1 MRRCSWASH
10 PGGKSASPVQ
20 TQMARRKFRSNQ
32 RHEPSTERSF
42 QEYISSIPA
51 PQTSR
56 TELMRMVRGG
66 EDTFLE
72 LKVKLSNTE
81 KIAQEIVA
89 LANTG
94 GGLMVFGVNDQMRVE
109 GLDDAEGVQEELV
122 RICREE
128 IQPAIVPFIDRVAF
142 DSGRRIVA
150 LDVVGKTR
158 PYRTRDGRF
167 YIRIGSEKREA
178 SREEL
183 SALIDEARPF
193 RYENVPAIGAGLA
206 DIDEAHLWSFVKE
219 FEGDAFDE
227 TSVLGYPTDEVL
239 KRDLLLAVAIGNETI
254 PTVAALLLFGRD
266 ERVADLLPR
275 SSITA
280 TRFAGDTT
288 QAPVIERAQL
298 TGNLHTLYES
308 AFHFINRYCDLWD
321 ARPRRFPA
329 SDVEDAPIAARA
341 NYHRGAISEVIAN
354 ALVHRDLAL
363 RDFVTRLHIFDH
375 SIEIIN
381 PRRSVGFAPSA
392 QKAIRYGVP
401 QRINPQLTAIFYNR
415 AYGLTLT
422 HGGLPELLHNSR
434 TFSGRRAE
442 IFAFNDEFRLR
453 FYGV

>member
-1 MRRCSWASH
+1 
-10 PGGKSASPVQ
+10 
-20 TQMARRKFRSNQ
+20 MARRKFRSNQ

-42 QEYISSIPA
+42 QEYVLSTPA

-56 TELMRMVRGG
+56 TELMRLVRGG

-94 GGLMVFGVNDQMRVE
+94 GGVIVFGVNDQMRVE
-109 GLDDAEGVQEELV
+109 GLDDAESVQDELV

-128 IQPAIVPFIDRVAF
+128 IQPAIVPYIDRIAF

-150 LDVVGKTR
+150 LDVEGKRR

-183 SALIDEARPF
+183 SALMDEARPL
-193 RYENVPAIGAGLA
+193 RYENVGVVGARIE
-206 DIDEAHLWSFVKE
+206 DIDEAHLWSFVRE
-219 FEGDAFDE
+219 FEGDAFE
-227 TSVLGYPTDEVL
+227 ESSVTGYPTKDVL
-239 KRDLLLAVAIGNETI
+239 ERDLLLAAAQGGETV
-254 PTVAALLLFGRD
+254 PTVAGLLLFGRD
-266 ERVADLLPR
+266 ERVAELLPR
-275 SSITA
+275 AAIIA

-288 QAPVIERAQL
+288 QAAVVERAQL

-308 AFHFINRYCDLWD
+308 VWSFITRYCDLWET
-321 ARPRRFPA
+321 RPRIFPGRDA
-329 SDVEDAPIAARA
+329 EEAPIVARA
-341 NYHRGAISEVIAN
+341 NYHQGAVSEGVAN

-363 RDFVTRLHIFDH
+363 RDLPTRLHIFDR
-375 SIEIIN
+375 SIEITN
-381 PRRSVGFAPSA
+381 ARRTTGFAPLA

-401 QRINPQLTAIFYNR
+401 QRLNPQLAALFSSP
-415 AYGLTLT
+415 AYGLNLKR
-422 HGGLPELLHNSR
+422 GGLPLMLREARL
-434 TFSGRRAE
+434 FAGRRPDLH
-442 IFAFNDEFRLR
+442 AFNDEFRLR
-453 FYGV
+453 FHGI

>member
-1 MRRCSWASH
+1 
-10 PGGKSASPVQ
+10 
-20 TQMARRKFRSNQ
+20 MARRKFRSNQ

-42 QEYISSIPA
+42 QEYIASIPA

-56 TELMRMVRGG
+56 TELMRLVRGG

-94 GGLMVFGVNDQMRVE
+94 GGVIVFGVNDQMRVE
-109 GLDDAEGVQEELV
+109 GLDDAESVQDEIV

-128 IQPAIVPFIDRVAF
+128 IQPSLVPFIDRVAF
-142 DSGRRIVA
+142 DNGRRIVA
-150 LDVVGKTR
+150 LDVVGKSR

-193 RYENVPAIGAGLA
+193 RYENVPAIGATLA

-227 TSVLGYPTDEVL
+227 ASIVGYPTKEVL
-239 KRDLLLAVAIGNETI
+239 ERDLLLAVASGSETI
-254 PTVAALLLFGRD
+254 PTVAAVLLFGRD
-266 ERVADLLPR
+266 ERVAELLPR
-275 SSITA
+275 SQIVA

-288 QAPVIERAQL
+288 QSPVVERAQL
-298 TGNLHTLYES
+298 AGNLHTLYES
-308 AFHFINRYCDLWD
+308 ALRFIKRYCDLWD
-321 ARPRRFPA
+321 ERPRRFPA
-329 SDVEDAPIAARA
+329 ADVADAPIAARA
-341 NYHRGAISEVIAN
+341 NYHRGALSEGIAN
-354 ALVHRDLAL
+354 ALAHRDLSL
-363 RDFVTRLHIFDH
+363 RDFVTRLHIFDR

-381 PRRSVGFAPSA
+381 PRRSIGFAPVA

-401 QRINPQLTAIFYNR
+401 QRMNPQLTAIFYNS
-415 AYGLTLT
+415 AYGLSLT

-434 TFSGRRAE
+434 IFSGRRAE
-442 IFAFNDEFRLR
+442 IHSFNDEFRLR